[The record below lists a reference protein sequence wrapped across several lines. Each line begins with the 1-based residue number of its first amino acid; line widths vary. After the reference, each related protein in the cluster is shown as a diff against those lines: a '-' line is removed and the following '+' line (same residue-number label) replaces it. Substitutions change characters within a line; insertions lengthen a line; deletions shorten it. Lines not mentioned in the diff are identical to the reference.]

1 MHVMSNEN
9 KFPLKNPE
17 SECVVL
23 APRRP
28 DSACPAHTLPRTH
41 LLALGRGCLR
51 PVAAVI
57 TRRRHVS
64 HLVTGPGGAA
74 RAWSP
79 AWDTVAGGSLQWLP
93 AREGDAWMA
102 RAACQNSR
110 YLHGQTRALAL
121 RVWPE
126 RHLAQSSAIALRSP
140 ASERPSEQRVPRY
153 SLTRLQPWRARLA
166 CSFCCPAARACD
178 CPLRAR

>member
-74 RAWSP
+74 RAWGP

-93 AREGDAWMA
+93 AREGDVRPVPDGWHAWMA

-110 YLHGQTRALAL
+110 YPYGQTRTGPPYLPLSSTTCLARTSPSTTL
-121 RVWPE
+121 RHRPPVT
-126 RHLAQSSAIALRSP
+126 RS
-140 ASERPSEQRVPRY
+140 
-153 SLTRLQPWRARLA
+153 
-166 CSFCCPAARACD
+166 
-178 CPLRAR
+178 